1 MIPEAMNEREPSS
14 NMLAVLTIAN
24 DRNFGPIIAPWID
37 VERDSIDWSK
47 LHYGSQ
53 SGSMQAA
60 ISWAYCLFCDEVPP
74 HDWNYRDPF
83 EAFFSMDRSLQV
95 LVMQAIAARHG
106 FLSLDVQDRPKSN
119 IEEAIDKLTRM
130 SLTKRD
136 PNGLIVVD

>member
-1 MIPEAMNEREPSS
+1 MMFCAMRRKEPSP
-14 NMLAVLTIAN
+14 NMLAILTMAK
-24 DRNFGPIIAPWID
+24 DKNFGPIITPTID
-37 VERDSIDWSK
+37 VERDSIDWPR

-83 EAFFSMDRSLQV
+83 GAFFSMDRSLQV
-95 LVMQAIAARHG
+95 LVIQAIAARHG
-106 FLSLDVQDRPKSN
+106 FLGLDVRDRPKSN
-119 IEEAIDKLTRM
+119 IEEAVDELTRM

-136 PNGLIVVD
+136 PNGLMVVD